1 MSGHYSHLIGLA
13 GSQDL
18 CVDSPGPD
26 AGSLAGNPVC
36 SPAGIPAGIPV
47 GSPAGSLAGSPAGSA
62 VACAP
67 LASELLV
74 VGTTLP
80 GSG

>member
-1 MSGHYSHLIGLA
+1 MLKTTNLLYNLTVNNTTILSMPPLGLWSYLA
-13 GSQDL
+13 ALSGSQDL

-26 AGSLAGNPVC
+26 AGS
-36 SPAGIPAGIPV
+36 PAGRA
-47 GSPAGSLAGSPAGSA
+47 A
-62 VACAP
+62 ACAL
-67 LASELLV
+67 LASDLRV